1 MFTLLTCMVFLIA
14 IAVRAAMSM
23 RSEEPMS
30 TEWLMENGVSD
41 GKQGWKDGPAWKE
54 GLKYE
59 QPETRE

>member
-1 MFTLLTCMVFLIA
+1 MFTLLTGIAFLVA
-14 IAVRAAMSM
+14 ISIRLMSM

-41 GKQGWKDGPAWKE
+41 DKQGWKDGPAWKE

>member
-1 MFTLLTCMVFLIA
+1 MFTLLTGIAFLVA
-14 IAVRAAMSM
+14 ISIRLMSM

-30 TEWLMENGVSD
+30 TEWLMENGVSE

-54 GLKYE
+54 GLKYK